1 MALGENSLSN
11 IVKTLTER
19 LPGRYTD
26 QSLRRSSATRL
37 FQAGYEE
44 DMVCRLSGHRSSAVR
59 IYKELATHQK
69 QAISA
74 EIQCSSK
81 ETCEVDIKASRELD
95 EPSSKISRLSDLFK
109 DNTFNNIIVLSI
121 FLCIEM
127 LI

>member
-1 MALGENSLSN
+1 MVWFKNMALGENSLSN
-11 IVKTLTER
+11 IVKTLTEG
-19 LPGRYTD
+19 LHGRYTN

-74 EIQCSSK
+74 EIQCIIHIGPIAFA
-81 ETCEVDIKASRELD
+81 V
-95 EPSSKISRLSDLFK
+95 
-109 DNTFNNIIVLSI
+109 NNDQFRGHVVPEKLHH
-121 FLCIEM
+121 C
-127 LI
+127 